1 MLTWKIMGVSEV
13 SVIYIYRLIHRNKI
27 FLKKKK
33 TMEFILKNY
42 QKLE

>member
-1 MLTWKIMGVSEV
+1 MENYGSFRGFGY
-13 SVIYIYRLIHRNKI
+13 IYIYRLIHRNKFF
-27 FLKKKK
+27 FLKKK